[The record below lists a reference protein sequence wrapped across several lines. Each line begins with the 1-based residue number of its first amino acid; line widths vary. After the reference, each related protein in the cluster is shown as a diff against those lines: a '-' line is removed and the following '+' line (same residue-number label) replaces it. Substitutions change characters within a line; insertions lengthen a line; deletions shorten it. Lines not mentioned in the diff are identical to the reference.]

1 MKFEEMFKAKQVEME
16 MNHAQ
21 FAKYIGRHRTW
32 VMDLWNPKKPRR
44 PLRNTTMYM
53 LHNRLGIPFEVMEE
67 YNAEVLAK
75 RGQ

>member
-32 VMDLWNPKKPRR
+32 VMDLWNPENQEDRFV
-44 PLRNTTMYM
+44 
-53 LHNRLGIPFEVMEE
+53 IPQCICYIIDWV
-67 YNAEVLAK
+67 YHLK
-75 RGQ
+75 